1 MSDNNIFQT
10 YLFISPKK
18 FSIDVFSDEK
28 KRIYEKKFILNEK
41 NNDLNF
47 VKLDNFLNEN
57 IFKIEKILNNF
68 VKNIYVIL
76 ESNNLFSIEL
86 SVKKDNYK
94 NKVDL
99 KSLDYLLNDAKNYCK
114 KTIDDRKILHI
125 IIQNYQIDDK
135 DYSFLPKDIEA
146 NFFSLDLKFI
156 SISNNDIKNLENT
169 LRKYQ
174 IFLKKVVSANYV
186 TEFFGKSG
194 EDICILSQ
202 K

>member
-57 IFKIEKILNNF
+57 ILRLKILNNF

-94 NKVDL
+94 IKWILKV
-99 KSLDYLLNDAKNYCK
+99 
-114 KTIDDRKILHI
+114 
-125 IIQNYQIDDK
+125 
-135 DYSFLPKDIEA
+135 
-146 NFFSLDLKFI
+146 
-156 SISNNDIKNLENT
+156 
-169 LRKYQ
+169 
-174 IFLKKVVSANYV
+174 
-186 TEFFGKSG
+186 
-194 EDICILSQ
+194 
-202 K
+202 